1 MVGKKNIECRVL
13 AINKGEIVKRIIY
26 QNPDADF
33 LFCVGDDKVSPI
45 PATAMWIQ
53 FVERCSVDCR
63 PTRTCTRLL
72 EVCCLP
78 EAGMPTAR
86 L

>member
-33 LFCVGDDKVSPI
+33 LFCVGDDKVSLVSPS
-45 PATAMWIQ
+45 A
-53 FVERCSVDCR
+53 
-63 PTRTCTRLL
+63 LL
-72 EVCCLP
+72 HFCVLSELD
-78 EAGMPTAR
+78 
-86 L
+86 LDD

>member
-33 LFCVGDDKVSPI
+33 LFCVGDDKVSLCPMHG
-45 PATAMWIQ
+45 PH
-53 FVERCSVDCR
+53 VKR
-63 PTRTCTRLL
+63 
-72 EVCCLP
+72 
-78 EAGMPTAR
+78 
-86 L
+86 